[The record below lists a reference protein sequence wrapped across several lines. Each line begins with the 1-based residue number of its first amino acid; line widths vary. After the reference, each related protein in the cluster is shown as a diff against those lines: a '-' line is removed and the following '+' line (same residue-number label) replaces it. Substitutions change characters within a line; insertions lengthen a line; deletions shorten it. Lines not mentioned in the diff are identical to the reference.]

1 MQPYLVKEVVN
12 AEGETVSKTEPTV
25 IRQVI
30 SRETSEEMCKML
42 EQVVCDKKDGTGKN
56 AYVAGYRVGGKTGT
70 STDTVVEA
78 QTGRKEYIVSF
89 IGVAPM
95 DDPQI
100 CILVLLD
107 NPDEACGVYVSGGN
121 MGAPT
126 VGNMMADILPY
137 LGVEA
142 SYTAEELEFMDRS
155 VPNVTGLP
163 VSVAQR
169 QLEEQGLTYRV
180 IGDGAEVTLQMPDAN
195 SVVAAKSQIV
205 LFADRS
211 PSEDLEEVPDLT
223 GLTYDIARQRLGYQA
238 LFINTDSHSVS
249 DSQTVV
255 VARQSVAPGEKVAH
269 GTVVRVTLADNDAS
283 INGRY

>member
-1 MQPYLVKEVVN
+1 
-12 AEGETVSKTEPTV
+12 
-25 IRQVI
+25 
-30 SRETSEEMCKML
+30 
-42 EQVVCDKKDGTGKN
+42 
-56 AYVAGYRVGGKTGT
+56 
-70 STDTVVEA
+70 
-78 QTGRKEYIVSF
+78 
-89 IGVAPM
+89 
-95 DDPQI
+95 
-100 CILVLLD
+100 
-107 NPDEACGVYVSGGN
+107 

-155 VPNVTGLP
+155 VPNITGLP

-169 QLEEQGLTYRV
+169 RLEELGLTYRV

-195 SVVAAKSQIV
+195 SGVAAKSQIV

-238 LFINTDSHSVS
+238 LFINTDSHSIS
-249 DSQTVV
+249 DSQSVV
-255 VARQSVAPGEKVAH
+255 VARQSIAPGEKVEH
-269 GTVVRVTLADNDAS
+269 GTVVRVTLADTDAS